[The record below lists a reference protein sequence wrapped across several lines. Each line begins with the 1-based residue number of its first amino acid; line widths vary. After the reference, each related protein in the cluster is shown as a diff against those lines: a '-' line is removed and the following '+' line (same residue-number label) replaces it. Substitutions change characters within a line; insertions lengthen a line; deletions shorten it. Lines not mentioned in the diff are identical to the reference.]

1 MSIYPNN
8 SLTFAEQTALQGP
21 GHGSMWGG
29 CCIHNE
35 KRVYSTL
42 FLGLMKLRNFLIGV
56 KSEMEVDALC
66 GYDTTVNADT

>member
-1 MSIYPNN
+1 MGQSG
-8 SLTFAEQTALQGP
+8 A
-21 GHGSMWGG
+21 G

-56 KSEMEVDALC
+56 KDEMEVDALC
-66 GYDTTVNADT
+66 GYDTAVNADT

>member
-1 MSIYPNN
+1 MGQSG
-8 SLTFAEQTALQGP
+8 A
-21 GHGSMWGG
+21 G

-56 KSEMEVDALC
+56 KSEMEVDVLC
-66 GYDTTVNADT
+66 GYDTFVSVGT